1 MWMNSRSMFSFRLIS
16 LKLFVLVILL
26 STGCEKYLR
35 WDLPVKADLA
45 VAVYSV
51 SNDSI
56 VIKGAILNED
66 HGEITERG
74 LIVVKGN
81 DFLQA
86 DTLYPVSFDDKSA
99 YFKVLNFDLSSYY
112 EMKFYVIGEA
122 GLSCSKIISFTT
134 GNPIGAP
141 EVHTLAPNETS
152 INSSRLYGNVSNQG
166 VQIVTERGFCWSTSP
181 NPSTSNSS
189 VIVGNGLGYFDVKV
203 ESLSPNTLYHVRA
216 YATNAIAT
224 AYGEQ
229 LTFQTSDLAL
239 LTYGD
244 SVFGGLF
251 FYYLQPGDM
260 GYVSG
265 EIHGLVAATEDQGTG
280 TGWGCPG
287 SNISTSSSIGAGMSN
302 SQQIVTNCADAVF
315 AAKSCIN
322 LSLNGYTDWYLP
334 SYEELRKMRQ
344 NLLLNNLGSFFPSW
358 YWSSH
363 QFSGATAGSVN
374 FNANQTEVGNFPKEY
389 TYRVRAIR
397 MF

>member
-1 MWMNSRSMFSFRLIS
+1 MNSKSMFSFKLVS
-16 LKLFVLVILL
+16 LNFCVFIILL
-26 STGCEKYLR
+26 SAACDKYRR
-35 WDLPVKADLA
+35 WDLPVKADLDL
-45 VAVYSV
+45 SV
-51 SNDSI
+51 SSTSNDSI
-56 VIKGAILNED
+56 VIKGDILNED
-66 HGEITERG
+66 HGVITERG

-86 DTLYPVSFDDKSA
+86 DTLYPVSFDDKSV
-99 YFKVLNFDLSSYY
+99 YFKLLNFELSSYY

-122 GLSCSKIISFTT
+122 GLSCSKIMSFTT

-141 EVHTLAPNETS
+141 EVHTLAPGETT
-152 INSSRLYGNVSNQG
+152 ISSTRLYGTVYSQG
-166 VQIVTERGFCWSTSP
+166 NQIVTQRGFCWSTST
-181 NPSTSNSS
+181 NPTTSNSS
-189 VIVGNGLGYFDVKV
+189 VTVGSGLGAFDFKV
-203 ESLSPNTLYHVRA
+203 DNLIPSTLYYVRA

-224 AYGEQ
+224 SYGEQ
-229 LTFQTSDLAL
+229 LTFQTSDLGQ

-244 SVFGGLF
+244 SVYGGLF
-251 FYYLQPGDM
+251 FYYLQPGDA

-287 SNISTSSSIGAGMSN
+287 SNIATSQSIGSGMSN
-302 SQQIVTNCADAVF
+302 SQQIVSNCADPVF
-315 AAKSCIN
+315 AAKSCMN

-334 SYEELRKMRQ
+334 SFEELRQMRQ
-344 NLLLNNLGSFFPSW
+344 NLVLNGLGNFFPSW

-363 QFSGATAGSVN
+363 QFTGVTAGSVN
-374 FNANQTEVGNFPKEY
+374 FNINQTDVGNFPKEY

>member
-1 MWMNSRSMFSFRLIS
+1 MNSKSMFSFKLVS
-16 LKLFVLVILL
+16 LQLCVVVILL
-26 STGCEKYLR
+26 SVGCDKYRR
-35 WDLPVKADLA
+35 WDLPVKADLS
-45 VAVYSV
+45 VAVFSA

-56 VIKGAILNED
+56 VIKGDILNEN

-99 YFKVLNFDLSSYY
+99 YFKLLNFELSSYY
-112 EMKFYVIGEA
+112 EMKFFVIGEA
-122 GLSCSKIISFTT
+122 GLSCSKIVSFTT
-134 GNPIGAP
+134 GNAIGSP
-141 EVHTLAPNETS
+141 EVHTLAPSETT
-152 INSSRLYGNVSNQG
+152 INSTRLYGTVYSQG
-166 VQIVTERGFCWSTSP
+166 AQIVTQRGFCWSTVS
-181 NPSTSNSS
+181 NPTTSNSS
-189 VIVGNGLGYFDVKV
+189 VVVGSGLGAFDVKV
-203 ESLSPNTLYHVRA
+203 DNLIPNTLYYVRA

-224 AYGEQ
+224 SYGEQ
-229 LTFQTSDLAL
+229 LTFQTSDLGQ

-251 FYYLQPGDM
+251 FYYLQPGDE

-265 EIHGLVAATEDQGTG
+265 EIHGLVAAIEDQGNG
-280 TGWGCPG
+280 TAWGCTG
-287 SNISTSSSIGAGMSN
+287 NNIATSPSIGSGMSN
-302 SQQIVTNCADAVF
+302 SQQIVSNCTDPVF
-315 AAKSCIN
+315 AAKSCMN

-344 NLLLNNLGSFFPSW
+344 NLLLNGIGNFFPSW

-363 QFSGATAGSVN
+363 QFTGATAGSVN
-374 FNANQTEVGNFPKEY
+374 FNINQTEVGNFPKEY